1 MAKIV
6 WKDLPKVYHLF
17 TKCNT
22 VMVDLDTNK
31 VKMHYGTNTKV
42 NMVQETITNGTR
54 YFRTASAVSEGLNWA
69 IKADSFVLPT
79 DDASLA
85 PSVLPTL
92 NSNSTYSKATRKPSA
107 KQKSI
112 QNSVE
117 APKSEGEASTRRQGG
132 KLRKVFQKLFRIK
145 K

>member
-1 MAKIV
+1 MAHKIV

-31 VKMHYGTNTKV
+31 VKMHYGTNSKI
-42 NMVQETITNGTR
+42 NMVQETTINGVR
-54 YFRTASAVSEGLNWA
+54 YFRTASAVSESLNWA

-85 PSVLPTL
+85 PSVLSTQ
-92 NSNSTYSKATRKPSA
+92 SNSTYSKATRKPST
-107 KQKSI
+107 KQTSI
-112 QNSVE
+112 QNSVGV
-117 APKSEGEASTRRQGG
+117 PKSEGEASTHRQGG
-132 KLRKVFQKLFRIK
+132 KLKKVFQKLFRLK